1 MHKDNIDSDS
11 MQGRFTWT
19 WTWLESL
26 RGDLSYSIRALAR
39 TPFFAAIAILVMA
52 LGIGANVA
60 LFTIVRSVLVKPLP
74 FPDAGQLIRLYERT
88 PDDQYQWNDCAPG
101 VFAEWKRLNQSFV
114 DLALWGDA
122 GYNLSGAGEQ
132 LPESVRAATFSWNL
146 LPTLGVQPA
155 LGRNFLADEDRP
167 SANPTV
173 LLSWGLWKRRYGGN
187 PSIVNQ
193 SILLDGKSYAVIGV
207 MPAWFSYPDATIQ
220 LWTPTFYRNS
230 AQEMKSLDLH
240 EFRVI
245 GRLKPGVTLTQAVT
259 ELSLI
264 TWRLHEQHRNLI
276 FVSKGASGRS
286 LLDSLVGNVR
296 TQLYALLAATGC
308 MLLIACL
315 NVSNLLVARAANR
328 NKEVA
333 IRMALGGSRLRLLR
347 QHLMESLLLSGAA
360 GVAGFP
366 LAYYTLFWVVNARHD
381 MARVEA
387 IQMEGTAVVFTL
399 GLILICAAFA
409 GLISFVSVHRN
420 QVLSSLQEASRGNS
434 IGNGRA
440 RLRGLLLSLE
450 IGLTVVLLIGAGL
463 MFKSFSNLRSTNLGC
478 ITQNVIKMDLNLPQ
492 ARYNQSAQRAEFFDS
507 LLARV
512 RALHGVHAAGLVSP
526 VVPGDGYGGDS
537 GFVVVE
543 HPNPP
548 AGQRLDAIH
557 RWVDPG
563 YFAAIGIPL
572 LRGSTFDDN
581 QRPGHA
587 TEVIISESFSRQI
600 FPGED
605 PVGKYLRTLGDRLY
619 EIIGIVGDT
628 RFSVGE
634 PPQPMMYFALDANSE
649 MNEAALMVRSDQD
662 VNALALPVQRIVAQ
676 LDRDLPVAD
685 VLTMNQVVGRNTM
698 DASFDATLL
707 IVFAGLSL
715 LLAAVGL
722 FGVLSY
728 VVTQR
733 TGEIGIRIA
742 LGAQREQVL
751 LKILIDGLR
760 PAILGLFLGLLTS
773 AAAVRLIR
781 SILYETA
788 PLDPVVFAGVAGTLL
803 GVAVIACVLPAW
815 RASRLDPVLA
825 LRTS

>member
-1 MHKDNIDSDS
+1 
-11 MQGRFTWT
+11 
-19 WTWLESL
+19 
-26 RGDLSYSIRALAR
+26 
-39 TPFFAAIAILVMA
+39 
-52 LGIGANVA
+52 
-60 LFTIVRSVLVKPLP
+60 
-74 FPDAGQLIRLYERT
+74 
-88 PDDQYQWNDCAPG
+88 
-101 VFAEWKRLNQSFV
+101 
-114 DLALWGDA
+114 
-122 GYNLSGAGEQ
+122 
-132 LPESVRAATFSWNL
+132 
-146 LPTLGVQPA
+146 
-155 LGRNFLADEDRP
+155 
-167 SANPTV
+167 
-173 LLSWGLWKRRYGGN
+173 
-187 PSIVNQ
+187 
-193 SILLDGKSYAVIGV
+193 
-207 MPAWFSYPDATIQ
+207 
-220 LWTPTFYRNS
+220 
-230 AQEMKSLDLH
+230 
-240 EFRVI
+240 
-245 GRLKPGVTLTQAVT
+245 
-259 ELSLI
+259 
-264 TWRLHEQHRNLI
+264 
-276 FVSKGASGRS
+276 
-286 LLDSLVGNVR
+286 
-296 TQLYALLAATGC
+296 
-308 MLLIACL
+308 
-315 NVSNLLVARAANR
+315 
-328 NKEVA
+328 
-333 IRMALGGSRLRLLR
+333 
-347 QHLMESLLLSGAA
+347 
-360 GVAGFP
+360 
-366 LAYYTLFWVVNARHD
+366 